1 MRFADLSWHRL
12 TTLQKA
18 LFISLLFHG
27 MLLTLRIAAPERFD
41 RLFSDTPL
49 DVILVNTSAKA
60 DAPDKAQALSQTQ
73 LAGGGDLK
81 SGRATSPLP
90 TSVATTVGDMTESM
104 QRQVAV
110 MRKEQSLLLAQVKNL
125 LAQLPP
131 PQPHKNQASQDE
143 IEKKRRQLLK
153 LLAEIEDRINQDNAK
168 PRKHY
173 VSPATKQVA
182 YALYYDTLRRKIED
196 RGTRYF
202 PISDNGEKL
211 YGELTMIITVNAD
224 GRVLATE
231 VVQGSGLAGLD
242 RRAQAIA
249 TAAGPF
255 GEFTEDM
262 RKQADQ
268 LAVVSRFIFSRNNTL
283 QTRGG
288 EAANYSSCTHHAS
301 VLGCAG
307 WCSLA
312 WPG

>member
-1 MRFADLSWHRL
+1 MLSRISWVKWS
-12 TTLQKA
+12 TLQKA
-18 LFISLLFHG
+18 LFISLVVHG
-27 MLLTLRIAAPERFD
+27 ALLTLRLAAPERFD

-60 DAPDKAQALSQTQ
+60 DAPDNAQALAQTQ

-81 SGRATSPLP
+81 SGRAASPLP
-90 TSVATTVGDMTESM
+90 TAANTALGDMAESM
-104 QRQVAV
+104 QRQLAA
-110 MRKEQSLLLAQVKNL
+110 MRKEQSLLLAQVKNV

-131 PQPHKNQASQDE
+131 PQPQKTQIEQDE
-143 IEKKRRQLLK
+143 VEQKRRQLLK
-153 LLAEIEDRINQDNAK
+153 LLAEIEERINQDNAR

-182 YALYYDTLRRKIED
+182 YALYYDALRRKIEE

-202 PISDNGEKL
+202 PSNNGGQKL

-231 VVQGSGLAGLD
+231 VVQGSGQADLD

-255 GEFTEDM
+255 GEFNEEM
-262 RKQADQ
+262 RRQADQ
-268 LAVVSRFIFSRNNTL
+268 LAVVSRFIFSRDNTL

-288 EAANYSSCTHHAS
+288 EAAH
-301 VLGCAG
+301 
-307 WCSLA
+307 
-312 WPG
+312 

>member
-1 MRFADLSWHRL
+1 MLSRLSWHNWSR
-12 TTLQKA
+12 LQKA
-18 LFISLLFHG
+18 LFISFAIHG
-27 MLLTLRIAAPERFD
+27 ALLTLRIADPERFD
-41 RLFSDTPL
+41 RLFSDAPL
-49 DVILVNTSAKA
+49 DVILVNTRAKA
-60 DAPDKAQALSQTQ
+60 DAPDKAQALAQTQ
-73 LAGGGDLK
+73 LAGGGELK
-81 SGRATSPLP
+81 DGRAASPLP
-90 TSVATTVGDMTESM
+90 TAATTSVGEMTESM
-104 QRQVAV
+104 QRQVAQ

-131 PQPHKNQASQDE
+131 PQPQKSKAEQDA
-143 IEKKRRQLLK
+143 IEQKRRQLLK
-153 LLAEIEDRINQDNAK
+153 LLAEIEQRINQDNAR

-202 PISDNGEKL
+202 PATGSGQKL
-211 YGELTMIITVNAD
+211 YGELTMIITVNTD

-231 VVQGSGLAGLD
+231 VVQSSGQADLD

-268 LAVVSRFIFSRNNTL
+268 LAVVSRFIFSRDNTL
-283 QTRGG
+283 QTKGG
-288 EAANYSSCTHHAS
+288 EAAN
-301 VLGCAG
+301 
-307 WCSLA
+307 
-312 WPG
+312 

>member
-1 MRFADLSWHRL
+1 MLSRLSWHNWSR
-12 TTLQKA
+12 LQKA
-18 LFISLLFHG
+18 LFISFAIHG
-27 MLLTLRIAAPERFD
+27 ALLTLRIADPERFD
-41 RLFSDTPL
+41 RLFSDAPL
-49 DVILVNTSAKA
+49 DVILVNTRAKA
-60 DAPDKAQALSQTQ
+60 DAPDKAQALAQTQ
-73 LAGGGDLK
+73 LAGGGELK
-81 SGRATSPLP
+81 SGRAASPLP
-90 TSVATTVGDMTESM
+90 TAATTSVGDMAESM
-104 QRQVAV
+104 QRQVAQ

-131 PQPHKNQASQDE
+131 PQPQKSKAEQEA
-143 IEKKRRQLLK
+143 IEQKRRQLLK
-153 LLAEIEDRINQDNAK
+153 LLAEIEQRINQDNAR

-202 PISDNGEKL
+202 PATGSGQKL
-211 YGELTMIITVNAD
+211 YGELTMIITVNTD

-231 VVQGSGLAGLD
+231 VVQSSGQADLD

-268 LAVVSRFIFSRNNTL
+268 LAVVSRFIFSRDNTL
-283 QTRGG
+283 QTKGG
-288 EAANYSSCTHHAS
+288 EAAN
-301 VLGCAG
+301 
-307 WCSLA
+307 
-312 WPG
+312 

>member
-1 MRFADLSWHRL
+1 MLSRFSWVKWS
-12 TTLQKA
+12 TLQKA
-18 LFISLLFHG
+18 LFISLVVHG
-27 MLLTLRIAAPERFD
+27 ALLTLRLAAPERFD

-60 DAPDKAQALSQTQ
+60 DAPDNAQALAQTQ

-81 SGRATSPLP
+81 SGRAASPLP
-90 TSVATTVGDMTESM
+90 TAANTALGDMAESM
-104 QRQVAV
+104 QRQLAA
-110 MRKEQSLLLAQVKNL
+110 MRQEQSLLLAQVKNV

-131 PQPHKNQASQDE
+131 PQPQKTQIEQDE
-143 IEKKRRQLLK
+143 VEQKRRQLLK
-153 LLAEIEDRINQDNAK
+153 LLAEIEERINQDNAR

-182 YALYYDTLRRKIED
+182 YALYYDALRRKIEE

-202 PISDNGEKL
+202 PTNNGGQKL
-211 YGELTMIITVNAD
+211 YGELTMIITVNTD

-231 VVQGSGLAGLD
+231 VVQGSGQADLD

-255 GEFTEDM
+255 GEFNEEM
-262 RKQADQ
+262 RRQADQ
-268 LAVVSRFIFSRNNTL
+268 LAVVSRFIFSRDNTL

-288 EAANYSSCTHHAS
+288 EAAH
-301 VLGCAG
+301 
-307 WCSLA
+307 
-312 WPG
+312 